1 MIVTISMVIF
11 MMMMVMMTMVMM
23 MMMNADLDSQQ
34 MDFETLELKL
44 IDGFIFSQS
53 WSALRFQRF
62 FFLAAPSYVLPWLF
76 G

>member
-44 IDGFIFSQS
+44 IDGFIFGG
-53 WSALRFQRF
+53 AKLLFQCSFPKIRCIQMRKN
-62 FFLAAPSYVLPWLF
+62 SEN
-76 G
+76 